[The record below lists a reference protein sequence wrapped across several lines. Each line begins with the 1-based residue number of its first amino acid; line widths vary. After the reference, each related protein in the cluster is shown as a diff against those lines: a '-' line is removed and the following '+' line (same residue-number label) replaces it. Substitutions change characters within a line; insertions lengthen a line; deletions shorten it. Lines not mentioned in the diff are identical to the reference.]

1 MGRYQHPLEVHRFEE
16 MLDEGL
22 EVHEMSVRDL
32 LVNILLELRHL
43 NQHMQIITD
52 EENGE
57 ENDY

>member
-32 LVNILLELRHL
+32 LRNVLFELQRMNKHL
-43 NQHMQIITD
+43 QLITD
-52 EENGE
+52 EEIG
-57 ENDY
+57 NDN